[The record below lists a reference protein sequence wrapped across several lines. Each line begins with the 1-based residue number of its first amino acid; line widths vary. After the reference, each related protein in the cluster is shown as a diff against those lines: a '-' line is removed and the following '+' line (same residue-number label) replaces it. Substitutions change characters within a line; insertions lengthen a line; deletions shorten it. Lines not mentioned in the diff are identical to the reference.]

1 MARFVVNNIPALR
14 SQCYS
19 GCRCA
24 DLDILDIVLVNLSIQ
39 KSTEILL
46 IYLQAQINSDRILQE
61 SLRAQG
67 WGCNQEQPLQPRKRD
82 LEDDPGHNVRG

>member
-1 MARFVVNNIPALR
+1 MTLPVVI
-14 SQCYS
+14 YF
-19 GCRCA
+19 
-24 DLDILDIVLVNLSIQ
+24 DLF
-39 KSTEILL
+39 
-46 IYLQAQINSDRILQE
+46 QAQINSDRILQE